1 MFISHTIIHIGDKAR
16 LLLLG
21 TRLQLLGT
29 RLQLLGTRLGY
40 SCWGQGCTGCIQSLD
55 WTTGQ
60 LFFPLVLDCSIR
72 VLQWRWWEVKSVA
85 EAIMDVD

>member
-16 LLLLG
+16 LLLLE
-21 TRLQLLGT
+21 TRLHGLYT
-29 RLQLLGTRLGY
+29 I
-40 SCWGQGCTGCIQSLD
+40 TGLD
-55 WTTGQ
+55 YWTHA
-60 LFFPLVLDCSIR
+60 FFPLVLDCSIR